1 MMPKK
6 VTKDWKKISKKIAQG
21 LLGVFVLVLLFSL
34 VNNFLDRTGGFDS
47 PFSMNQNYRG
57 EMAMMES
64 SKMTSSFMD
73 FEEADFSIDDG
84 VALPPIE
91 PTPVAGNDAEEF
103 EVKEYNVR
111 IDSSDLDETCVV
123 FEDLKPL
130 EYVIFENANIY
141 ENGCSYTFKVEN
153 DRVPEIVKIIEDLD
167 PRSFAENRYTIKK
180 VVENYTSEIEI
191 LERKAQVIDKTLE
204 EAIAS
209 YDELTNLATTTR
221 DVKTLESIL
230 TSKLS
235 IVERL
240 SNERINNASRLERI
254 AKNRAEQLDRL
265 AYTNFYVSVNEVK
278 IVDGQDLKDSWM
290 DTLNEFFDD
299 TNTILQDV
307 SVNLLVLLLLI
318 VQYGI
323 YFIVL
328 VFAAKYLW
336 KLAKYIWKK

>member
-1 MMPKK
+1 MVKK
-6 VTKDWKKISKKIAQG
+6 VKKDWKSISKKAGQG
-21 LLGVFVLVLLFSL
+21 LLGLFVLVLLFSL
-34 VNNFLDRTGGFDS
+34 VNNFLDRSGGFNS
-47 PFSMNQNYRG
+47 PFVANQSFRG
-57 EMAMMES
+57 DFASDEF
-64 SKMTSSFMD
+64 SKMTSSFME
-73 FEEADFSIDDG
+73 FEEAEFAIEDG
-84 VALPPIE
+84 AVLPPVE
-91 PTPVAGNDAEEF
+91 PVPVAGNDAEEF

-130 EYVIFENANIY
+130 DYVIFENANIY
-141 ENGCSYTFKVEN
+141 ETGCSYTFKVEN
-153 DRVPEIVKIIEDLD
+153 DRVEEVVKIIESLD
-167 PRSFAENRYTIKK
+167 PRSFSENRYTIKK
-180 VVENYTSEIEI
+180 VVENYTSEIDI
-191 LERKAQVIDKTLE
+191 LERKAEVIDQTLE

-209 YDELTNLATTTR
+209 YNQLTELATSTR
-221 DVKTLESIL
+221 NAETLETIL
-230 TSKLS
+230 SSKLS

-265 AYTNFYVSVNEVK
+265 AYTNFYVNVNEVK

-290 DTLNEFFDD
+290 DVLNEFFDD
-299 TNTILQDV
+299 INTILQDV

-336 KLAKYIWKK
+336 KFAKYIWKK